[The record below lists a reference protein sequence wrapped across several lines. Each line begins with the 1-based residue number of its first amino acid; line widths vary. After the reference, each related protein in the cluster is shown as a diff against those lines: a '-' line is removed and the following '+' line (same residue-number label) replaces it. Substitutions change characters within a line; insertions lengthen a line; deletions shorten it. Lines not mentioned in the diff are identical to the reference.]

1 MVSLNQI
8 TVTFGGFDLFRDVNF
23 MVNPR
28 ERIGLVG
35 KNGAGKSTLLRLIVG
50 EMVPTSGVI
59 GIPKDVKIGYL
70 PQQMEVANNRNVLD
84 ETMQAFS
91 ETLDLAKEI
100 ENITKELGHRTDYES
115 ESYIAL
121 INKLTEKSDRFNI
134 IGGNNLEAQAE
145 VTLLGL
151 GFKRTD
157 FVRPTKEFSGGWRM
171 RIELAK
177 ILLSRPD
184 VLLLDEPTNHLDIES
199 IQWLEDYL
207 KVFTGAVVLISH
219 DRAFLDNITERTIE
233 LSLGKAYDYRV
244 AYSKYVQLRQERR
257 EQQSSAYRNQQK
269 QIEDTMDFVER
280 FRYKASKSNQVQSR
294 LKQLD
299 KLDIIEVD
307 DEDMS
312 ALHITF
318 PPAPRSGQV
327 AVKADSVTKIYGDH
341 TVFSDANI
349 VIERGEKV
357 AFVGR
362 NGEGKTTMSRIIVGN
377 LDYKG
382 NLTIGHNVSIGYF
395 AQNQDEIMDP
405 TQTVLETIDRV
416 ATGAIRTK
424 IRDILGAFLFRGD
437 DVDKKVSVLSGGEC
451 NRLAMVKLMLQPYN
465 LLVLDEPTNHL
476 DMRSKDILKN
486 AIQKFDGTVIVVSHD
501 REFLSNLVSKVYEFR
516 DGNVKEHLGGVSE
529 FLQKRKLENLK
540 SLETRKE
547 SDRQQRNDKSST
559 DNKQQWLERKEIDK
573 QIRKME
579 TKTEEVEAAIHK
591 IEKRIEAMDAILSS
605 PEGTTE
611 ADSDFFSRYND
622 LKAQVSKLMEEW
634 ERLSLEID
642 LVKEKRKVLE

>member
-70 PQQMEVANNRNVLD
+70 PQQMEVANNRSVLD

-100 ENITKELGHRTDYES
+100 EQITNELGHRTDYES
-115 ESYIAL
+115 DSYIAL

-177 ILLSRPD
+177 ILLDRPD

-207 KVFTGAVVLISH
+207 QVFSGAVVLISH

-244 AYSKYVQLRQERR
+244 PYTKYVQLRQERR